1 MLRRKLGTNERRK
14 EQRGSK
20 REWKAGRKEK
30 WSARGKKKKEKRERK
45 KERKKRRKDLL
56 VFILVNLFG
65 EKDSFS
71 YGRHIRYINREGV
84 EVVSYNTKLDNI

>member
-1 MLRRKLGTNERRK
+1 ME
-14 EQRGSK
+14 
-20 REWKAGRKEK
+20 GRKE
-30 WSARGKKKKEKRERK
+30 GKMECERKEKERKKRK

-65 EKDSFS
+65 ERDSFS